1 MLFKASRS
9 SRYVFLM
16 SAASFLLV
24 GWLGRTA
31 AATECTTDSD
41 CASGYLCVPGTAVAG
56 IAAAGGATSI
66 GAPSAND
73 GIGGAGGSVASPGT
87 GAATG
92 SLCSGGGNCAS
103 TASPPTRAP
112 SGPATD
118 AGAGPP
124 LVMPAPSPLPPVPAP
139 TPIVAGTCQLV
150 CTRVADC
157 PSADFDCVM
166 HLIPTVAVPCPADV
180 KCPTPAPQTNNIA
193 TCVAKLRACSTA
205 ADCPAPLICQA
216 QAGTCS
222 GGGAVGPDGIGTT
235 TTETCTPGPSVC
247 TWVPLTCVADR
258 DCASSLY
265 QCVKVDE
272 YGWCLGSGQA
282 CLVGAATCPPPPPP
296 TCGTTAIMNC
306 MPKLIDCGA
315 GQACPTGWTCFDF
328 SNLGG
333 VPSTWGSIAS
343 NKSCLPDGI
352 ILAAQGHA
360 AGGIPFRAASGTTGG
375 GTSGTGPIG
384 IGETNYP
391 GGTGGTGGGV
401 PGIETGGPGSTTP
414 YTLLPVPATQD
425 GATGGSGGGRSAAPP
440 SGMAPSPVSPVP
452 PSQGGAT
459 ASAAG
464 EASATAHSGGCAY
477 GGGAGASGP
486 WLTLAITGLV
496 ARLTRRRHR
505 VR

>member
-1 MLFKASRS
+1 MLFKAQRS
-9 SRYVFLM
+9 SRHVFLM
-16 SAASFLLV
+16 SAAASLLV
-24 GWLGRTA
+24 GGLGRTA

-41 CASGYLCVPGTAVAG
+41 CASGYLCVPGTEVAG
-56 IAAAGGATSI
+56 IGAAGGATSI

-92 SLCSGGGNCAS
+92 SGCSGGGNCAS

-118 AGAGPP
+118 AGAVPVVISVP
-124 LVMPAPSPLPPVPAP
+124 NPLPPEPVP
-139 TPIVAGTCQLV
+139 TPIVTGTCQL
-150 CTRVADC
+150 
-157 PSADFDCVM
+157 
-166 HLIPTVAVPCPADV
+166 
-180 KCPTPAPQTNNIA
+180 
-193 TCVAKLRACSTA
+193 ACSTA
-205 ADCPAPLICQA
+205 TACPEPLICPA
-216 QAGTCS
+216 QTAPCS
-222 GGGAVGPDGIGTT
+222 GGGSAGPDSPVTT
-235 TTETCTPGPSVC
+235 TDSCTPGPSVC

-265 QCVKVDE
+265 QCVKVGE
-272 YGWCLGSGQA
+272 SGSCAGSAQA
-282 CLVGAATCPPPPPP
+282 CAAGAICPPPPQTP
-296 TCGTTAIMNC
+296 CVTTAIMNC
-306 MPKLIDCGA
+306 MPKPIDCGL
-315 GQACPTGWTCFDF
+315 GQACPTGWSCFDF

-360 AGGIPFRAASGTTGG
+360 AGGIPFGAPSGTTSG
-375 GTSGTGPIG
+375 GTSGTGTL
-384 IGETNYP
+384 GETNDT

-401 PGIETGGPGSTTP
+401 PVIGTGGPGSTPP
-414 YTLLPVPATQD
+414 YPLLPVPATKD
-425 GATGGSGGGRSAAPP
+425 GATGGSGGGGSAAPP
-440 SGMAPSPVSPVP
+440 SGTAPSLVSPVP

-459 ASAAG
+459 ARAAG

-477 GGGAGASGP
+477 GGSAGASGL
-486 WLTLAITGLV
+486 WLALAVTGLV
-496 ARLTRRRHR
+496 SRLARRRHR

>member
-1 MLFKASRS
+1 MLFKASRPS
-9 SRYVFLM
+9 HHVFLM
-16 SAASFLLV
+16 SAAAFLLV
-24 GWLGRTA
+24 GGLGRTA
-31 AATECTTDSD
+31 AATECIADSD
-41 CASGYLCVPGTAVAG
+41 CASGYLCVPGTEVAG
-56 IAAAGGATSI
+56 IGAAGGATSI

-92 SLCSGGGNCAS
+92 SVCSGGGNCAS

-118 AGAGPP
+118 AGA
-124 LVMPAPSPLPPVPAP
+124 APVVISVPNPLPPEPVP
-139 TPIVAGTCQLV
+139 TPIVTGTCQLV

-166 HLIPTVAVPCPADV
+166 HLIPTVAVPCPADA
-180 KCPTPAPQTNNIA
+180 KCPTSAPQTSNIA

-222 GGGAVGPDGIGTT
+222 GGGSVGPDASVST
-235 TTETCTPGPSVC
+235 TTETCTPVC

-265 QCVKVDE
+265 QCVKVGE
-272 YGWCLGSGQA
+272 SG
-282 CLVGAATCPPPPPP
+282 G
-296 TCGTTAIMNC
+296 MNC
-306 MPKLIDCGA
+306 MPKPIDCGA
-315 GQACPTGWTCFDF
+315 GQACPTGWTCLDL

-343 NKSCLPDGI
+343 NTSCLPDGI
-352 ILAAQGHA
+352 ILAAQGYA
-360 AGGIPFRAASGTTGG
+360 AGWIPFGAASGTTAG

-384 IGETNYP
+384 IGETNDT
-391 GGTGGTGGGV
+391 GGTGGTGGGAPV
-401 PGIETGGPGSTTP
+401 VVGPGGSGSTTP
-414 YTLLPVPATQD
+414 YTLIPVPATND
-425 GATGGSGGGRSAAPP
+425 GATGGAGGSSSANGP
-440 SGMAPSPVSPVP
+440 SGTAPSLASPVP

-459 ASAAG
+459 GSAAG

-477 GGGAGASGP
+477 GGSAGASGL
-486 WLTLAITGLV
+486 WLALAVTGLV
-496 ARLTRRRHR
+496 ARLARRRHR

>member
-1 MLFKASRS
+1 MLFKASRL
-9 SRYVFLM
+9 SRHIFLM
-16 SAASFLLV
+16 SAAATLLV
-24 GWLGRTA
+24 GGLGRTA

-56 IAAAGGATSI
+56 IGNAGGATSI
-66 GAPSAND
+66 GSGAPSAGD
-73 GIGGAGGSVASPGT
+73 GAGGAGGSVASPGA

-92 SLCSGGGNCAS
+92 SLCSVGGNCAS
-103 TASPPTRAP
+103 TASPPPRAP

-118 AGAGPP
+118 AGAVPVVISVP
-124 LVMPAPSPLPPVPAP
+124 NPLPPVPAP

-166 HLIPTVAVPCPADV
+166 HLIPTVAVPCPADA
-180 KCPTPAPQTNNIA
+180 KCPTPAPQTSNIA

-222 GGGAVGPDGIGTT
+222 GGGSVEPDTSVST

-247 TWVPLTCVADR
+247 TWVPLTCVTDG

-265 QCVKVDE
+265 QCVKVGE
-272 YGWCLGSGQA
+272 SGWCSGSAQA
-282 CLVGAATCPPPPPP
+282 CAAGATCPPPPPS

-328 SNLGG
+328 LYLGG
-333 VPSTWGSIAS
+333 VPTTWGSIAS
-343 NKSCLPDGI
+343 NQSCLPDGM
-352 ILAAQGHA
+352 ILAAQGYA
-360 AGGIPFRAASGTTGG
+360 AGGIPFGAPSGTSGGGASGTVTIGS
-375 GTSGTGPIG
+375 SGT
-384 IGETNYP
+384 

-401 PGIETGGPGSTTP
+401 PVIGTGVPGSAPP
-414 YTLLPVPATQD
+414 YPLIPVPATKD
-425 GATGGSGGGRSAAPP
+425 GATGGAGGSSSATGP
-440 SGMAPSPVSPVP
+440 SGTAPSLVSPVP

-459 ASAAG
+459 GSVAG

-477 GGGAGASGP
+477 GGSAGENGL
-486 WLTLAITGLV
+486 WLALAVTGLV
-496 ARLTRRRHR
+496 VRLARRRNR